1 MRCGSTIRCCCG
13 RRRWSGEE
21 WKACTANWKVSSRR
35 SQSSRSPPS
44 AFEPQALSPP
54 SGEVS
59 LAALAGSDVQG
70 RPPLT
75 FRFRT
80 GSECVAEQE
89 RYLLNRLAD
98 GRLYGG
104 QVLRYPHAGAGDA
117 EGSDGSA
124 SAQKIRPADAND
136 PLGVLFVVD
145 RHALS
150 ANFNQFFLQARP
162 RGDAT
167 WGHRR
172 QAITDQRLLE
182 FFGRKIGCN
191 GLAD

>member
-1 MRCGSTIRCCCG
+1 MRCESIIRCCSG
-13 RRRWSGEE
+13 RRPWSGER
-21 WKACTANWKVSSRR
+21 WKACTANWRVSSRR
-35 SQSSRSPPS
+35 SQSSQSPPS
-44 AFEPQALSPP
+44 AFEPQALSPS

-59 LAALAGSDVQG
+59 LGALAGSDVQG
-70 RPPLT
+70 HPPLT

-80 GSECVAEQE
+80 RSKCVSEQE

-98 GRLYGG
+98 GRLDGG
-104 QVLRYPHAGAGDA
+104 QVLRQPHARAGDA

-124 SAQKIRPADAND
+124 FARKNRTADAND
-136 PLGVLFVVD
+136 SLRVLFVVD

-150 ANFNQFFLQARP
+150 TDLRQFFLQARP

-172 QAITDQRLLE
+172 
-182 FFGRKIGCN
+182 
-191 GLAD
+191 